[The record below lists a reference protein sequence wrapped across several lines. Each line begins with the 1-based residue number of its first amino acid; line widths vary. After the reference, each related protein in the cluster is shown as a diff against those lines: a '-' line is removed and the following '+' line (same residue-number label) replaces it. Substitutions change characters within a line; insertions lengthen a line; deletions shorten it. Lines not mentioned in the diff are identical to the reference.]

1 KMVHG
6 QPLIPQ
12 WRRVWRA
19 TLHQQLQRRSRAL
32 LQYQLPGTDCDNVH
46 ASGDRIGR
54 KGHGR
59 VHLLGRSGEHEAHGK
74 PPGNL
79 VRRRL
84 QLLGSSQGRLVLMKT
99 AREFGFSLIELMI
112 GLAIAGLLVMLA
124 LPGYSTWIADAQ
136 IRNAAESIA
145 SGVRFAQA
153 EAIRQNTTVEFLLT
167 PTPGTGG
174 WVAELIDRTTCNPVP
189 PVAQAGTFKEGADK
203 VAFATRD
210 VTGAVG
216 GVRVTFT
223 SLGDRLRDAAGNIRN
238 CDGSEM
244 LAEVRITSTVAGSRN
259 LNVVIFGGASAVAG
273 QGNRSG
279 IKICDP
285 QANIKFGNND
295 PKACPV

>member
-84 QLLGSSQGRLVLMKT
+84 QLLGASQGRLVLMKT

-124 LPGYSTWIADAQ
+124 LPRLFLSFPAAHARST
-136 IRNAAESIA
+136 
-145 SGVRFAQA
+145 
-153 EAIRQNTTVEFLLT
+153 
-167 PTPGTGG
+167 
-174 WVAELIDRTTCNPVP
+174 
-189 PVAQAGTFKEGADK
+189 
-203 VAFATRD
+203 ATW
-210 VTGAVG
+210 
-216 GVRVTFT
+216 
-223 SLGDRLRDAAGNIRN
+223 N
-238 CDGSEM
+238 
-244 LAEVRITSTVAGSRN
+244 
-259 LNVVIFGGASAVAG
+259 
-273 QGNRSG
+273 
-279 IKICDP
+279 
-285 QANIKFGNND
+285 
-295 PKACPV
+295 